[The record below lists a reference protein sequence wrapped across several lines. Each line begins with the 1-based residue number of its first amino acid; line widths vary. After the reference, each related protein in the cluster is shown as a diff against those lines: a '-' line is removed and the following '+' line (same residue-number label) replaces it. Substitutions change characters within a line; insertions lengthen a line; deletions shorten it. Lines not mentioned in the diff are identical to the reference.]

1 MPGDFLEAQLDMD
14 RIKAEEMDDF
24 GKTEA
29 EQMHI
34 NFLEARLDMGKIEA
48 EEEDSGVEEEEG
60 SVYVDSGKPLRLELS
75 LVPSALGR
83 LRGWDHG

>member
-1 MPGDFLEAQLDMD
+1 MARTDQMPGDFLEAQLDMD

-48 EEEDSGVEEEEG
+48 EEEDSGV
-60 SVYVDSGKPLRLELS
+60 
-75 LVPSALGR
+75 
-83 LRGWDHG
+83 

>member
-29 EQMHI
+29 EQMHG
-34 NFLEARLDMGKIEA
+34 NFLEAGLDMGKIEA

-60 SVYVDSGKPLRLELS
+60 SVYVAGVAMIRRIPHFPAQR
-75 LVPSALGR
+75 AGMR
-83 LRGWDHG
+83 LRSTYT